1 MSKISFPVRNSNET
15 IKCIDFE
22 VTRGLRLLDLWN
34 RKTETYNDF
43 YQIFYTEQVLSSNT
57 NSIQLYKICHLECI
71 SKCGNNQIKYFRI

>member
-43 YQIFYTEQVLSSNT
+43 YQIFYTE
-57 NSIQLYKICHLECI
+57 
-71 SKCGNNQIKYFRI
+71 